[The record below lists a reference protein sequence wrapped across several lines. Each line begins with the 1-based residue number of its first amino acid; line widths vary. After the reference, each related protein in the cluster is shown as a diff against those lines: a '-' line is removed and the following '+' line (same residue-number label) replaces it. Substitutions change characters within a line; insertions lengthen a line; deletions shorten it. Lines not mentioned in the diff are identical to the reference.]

1 MKIIYKLIEIPIK
14 KLIEILGFDV
24 FLSYVFVI
32 FLTIFTLTF
41 FKGV

>member
-1 MKIIYKLIEIPIK
+1 MKKLIEIPIK

-24 FLSYVFVI
+24 FLAYVFVVL
-32 FLTIFTLTF
+32 LTIITLTF